1 MFTLVVLI
9 VTIVVCLSHVCFGHF
24 KYLSAHNYK
33 VRPRSHTLR
42 LSAALPLASDQLTD
56 SLFVSQI
63 DTKETDVDAVE
74 NGRPARPSSS
84 PTTKSQVSQSADAL
98 QTLDVNKLKSCSVI
112 D

>member
-33 VRPRSHTLR
+33 VLEPGLLAR
-42 LSAALPLASDQLTD
+42 LLVSVSSGSPC
-56 SLFVSQI
+56 VPPSQI
-63 DTKETDVDAVE
+63 DTKENDVDVVE

-84 PTTKSQVSQSADAL
+84 PIPKSQVSG
-98 QTLDVNKLKSCSVI
+98 
-112 D
+112 